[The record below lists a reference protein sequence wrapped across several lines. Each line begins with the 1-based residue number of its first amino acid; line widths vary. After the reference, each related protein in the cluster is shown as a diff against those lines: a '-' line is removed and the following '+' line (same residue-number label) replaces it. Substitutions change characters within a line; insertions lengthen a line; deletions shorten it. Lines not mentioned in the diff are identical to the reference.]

1 MSFFAS
7 VTSEIKKTAATKIA
21 GAVVGT
27 ATLAAGGA
35 TLSYFAN
42 SSSAPATA
50 PTQQAAAPAS
60 ALGMQAPPS
69 APVAAPPMPKMPD
82 MSGAASGMKPQ
93 TAATAGGVTV
103 EYQADY
109 GTAAASDGKDA
120 RDQAQEFL
128 NSKGWVE
135 GRNPNGMIV
144 VVGKASLPC
153 GSDSDKFDECRRQ
166 AYLEAMFGAKKELVK
181 YLSLEVSASMSSMYS
196 EGDILKQM
204 AQTRSQNVSQQ
215 PGLVQKVALL
225 CNSYIEEELKER
237 GVDFGQAQTAQADA
251 ERQRAIE
258 MARKEAEQLQ
268 SSAEFKSA
276 VEACAMAEVS
286 AIQAYRTFEYIA
298 PGAKG
303 SIAVVAIYSEKSG
316 QFQQAF
322 LGRGDAP
329 SGAPKEAISK
339 WAQSQGAG
347 SLLYTFGPQPRV
359 NENGE
364 LVLVAFGQSTPI
376 GSSERQLDAAE
387 SKARINAERDA
398 REFFGGMVQSQEQ
411 QIEASTLK
419 DFADSTSAFQSQSSY
434 QAAIASRAER
444 LSMPGGLPAFR
455 WKMKHPLSDKTTV
468 GVVMVFS
475 VSEALA
481 ANKLRDAFKAA
492 GGAAG
497 GAGISTKRPAE
508 TAAPKPPQQGRP
520 LTGGSGTGAEGDEP

>member
-1 MSFFAS
+1 MSFFDS

-35 TLSYFAN
+35 TLSYFAK
-42 SSSAPATA
+42 SSSAPAA
-50 PTQQAAAPAS
+50 SEQQVAPATAA
-60 ALGMQAPPS
+60 ALGMQTPPS
-69 APVAAPPMPKMPD
+69 APAAAPPMPKMPD
-82 MSGAASGMKPQ
+82 MSGAASATKPQ
-93 TAATAGGVTV
+93 TATTAGGVTV

-153 GSDSDKFDECRRQ
+153 GSDSGEFDACRRQ
-166 AYLEAMFGAKKELVK
+166 AYAEAMFGAKRELVK
-181 YLSLEVSASMSSMYS
+181 YLSLEVSASMSSMYT
-196 EGDILKQM
+196 EGDILKKM
-204 AQTRSQNVSQQ
+204 AQTRSQDVSQQ

-237 GVDFGQAQTAQADA
+237 GVEFGQAEAAQADA

-276 VEACAMAEVS
+276 VEACAMAEIS

-316 QFQQAF
+316 QLQQAL
-322 LGRGDAP
+322 LGRGSAP
-329 SGAPKEAISK
+329 TGAPKGKIRDWAEA
-339 WAQSQGAG
+339 QGAG
-347 SLLYTFGPQPRV
+347 ALLYTFGTQPRV

-376 GSSERQLDAAE
+376 GNSERQLDAAE
-387 SKARINAERDA
+387 SKARLNAERDA
-398 REFFGGMVQSQEQ
+398 RFFLGEMVQSQER

-419 DFADSTSAFQSQSSY
+419 DFADGSSAYQNQASY
-434 QAAIASRAER
+434 QSAISSRAER
-444 LSMPGGLPAFR
+444 LSMPGGLSAFR
-455 WKMKHPLSDKTTV
+455 WKMKHPLSNKTTV

-520 LTGGSGTGAEGDEP
+520 LTGGSGAGAEGDEP